1 MNFVEKLKSF
11 WNNDIKSFILR
22 VGAIW
27 IIILLCAWYLGFQKD
42 IIDLSVITTL
52 YVCLG
57 ILLAGLS
64 TWGFTKL
71 NFVKQGDTISLVNI
85 FRAIM
90 TVIAA
95 LIIAYYFRK

>member
-1 MNFVEKLKSF
+1 MKILEILEK
-11 WNNDIKSFILR
+11 WYDNTIKSFIMR
-22 VGAIW
+22 TGAIVV
-27 IIILLCAWYLGFQKD
+27 IAFFSSWYLGYETD
-42 IIDLSVITTL
+42 ILNLSAITIY

-57 ILLAGLS
+57 ILLAGFS

-90 TVIAA
+90 MVIAA
-95 LIIAYYFRK
+95 LIIAYYFKR